1 MGDGRDG
8 IHVVSA
14 KERSRRTAEQGSLI
28 EAELRRR
35 ATEQHRARTGRP
47 QALPPLIR
55 EYAYVLLT
63 VSFLGY
69 WLWTGAACLVLWL
82 LPHDDKSSVGVPIL
96 FGGWF
101 VCWVLLL
108 PATLL
113 WHAPEL
119 LKRELGPRPQTAK
132 GFVGYLLRNS
142 GKGVFDG
149 SIPLVLDTSAPP
161 GHFWLVGVLF
171 TFFSGYGAVTGY
183 GVPAGDYWAIPF
195 AVAFAACA
203 ASLAILTHGAFTRRA
218 ARRRAAQERA
228 RTTR

>member
-1 MGDGRDG
+1 M
-8 IHVVSA
+8 STN
-14 KERSRRTAEQGSLI
+14 ERSRRKAREDSPI
-28 EAELRRR
+28 EVELKRR
-35 ATEQHRARTGRP
+35 AVEQQRARTGRP

-69 WLWTGAACLVLWL
+69 WLWTGAACLVLWF
-82 LPHDDKSSVGVPIL
+82 LPHGDKNSVGIPIL

-101 VCWVLLL
+101 FCWVLLF

-119 LKRELGPRPQTAK
+119 LKRELGPRPHTAK

-142 GKGVFDG
+142 DKGVFDG

-171 TFFSGYGAVTGY
+171 TFFSCYGAVTSF
-183 GVPAGDYWAIPF
+183 GVPTGDYWTIPF
-195 AVAFAACA
+195 TAAFAACI
-203 ASLAILTHGAFTRRA
+203 ASLAILTHGVFTRRA
-218 ARRRAAQERA
+218 ARRRAAQQKA
-228 RTTR
+228 GTTR